1 MYKKLFI
8 NKTLQNNEFKQII
21 SLLEQKNISISF
33 VETKTDF
40 TDKDNALFIGIN
52 AQDSDLAQELN
63 IDFALATWSCHD
75 FKHIQAKYYFRQPYD
90 ILNTLTMIEKPY
102 INHKWLTTAME
113 MQFIAQAGLDVVP
126 TRLIAIHDRNRH
138 NVPLYAYG
146 ITKIFMLCEVISGK
160 FNQNIETS
168 ASAYFTLDNLP
179 NLSLG
184 KNTKEQIELCF
195 AAYKDKNWVPVI
207 D

>member
-52 AQDSDLAQELN
+52 TQDSDLAQELN

-113 MQFIAQAGLDVVP
+113 MQFIAQAGLAYTKDDFDYERF
-126 TRLIAIHDRNRH
+126 TRLSEMAAEIMSEYVDLPVEKVKTLFCN
-138 NVPLYAYG
+138 
-146 ITKIFMLCEVISGK
+146 
-160 FNQNIETS
+160 ETG
-168 ASAYFTLDNLP
+168 Y
-179 NLSLG
+179 
-184 KNTKEQIELCF
+184 
-195 AAYKDKNWVPVI
+195 
-207 D
+207 

>member
-63 IDFALATWSCHD
+63 IDFALATWCCHD

-113 MQFIAQAGLDVVP
+113 MQFIAQAGL
-126 TRLIAIHDRNRH
+126 H
-138 NVPLYAYG
+138 
-146 ITKIFMLCEVISGK
+146 FS
-160 FNQNIETS
+160 
-168 ASAYFTLDNLP
+168 
-179 NLSLG
+179 
-184 KNTKEQIELCF
+184 
-195 AAYKDKNWVPVI
+195 
-207 D
+207 